1 MTAFLKW
8 ITANPVRAFL
18 AAGLAALF
26 SMFALPMAAWL
37 PGGVLSLGLLAGGV
51 PVATAAAAGAGFAFI
66 WALAPMFGAI
76 PAFGVAIVLVLPS
89 LLAALALEKTRSL
102 SFAFQALTVGCCL
115 LVLGIH
121 GLLGDP
127 ARALAPVIAEL
138 EPTLRQ
144 WADMLSRAGIE
155 RSPEEIGAATASLAW
170 ATLGW
175 MVLLHAFLAQCA
187 GLWGY
192 GRLREPGLF
201 GREFRALKLGT
212 VMAWLLVAVFLVS
225 LAASWQGAP
234 GWQAIEDL
242 RFVLA
247 AAFLVQAL
255 AVVHGL
261 RELQVIGAVPVVL
274 AYVAVILVPMAL
286 VGIGFADTW
295 VRFRERFAPRQGV

>member
-1 MTAFLKW
+1 MTALMRW
-8 ITANPVRAFL
+8 MTANPVRAFL
-18 AAGLAALF
+18 ASGLVALF
-26 SMFALPMAAWL
+26 SMFLLPMAAWL
-37 PGGVLSLGLLAGGV
+37 PGGVISLGLLTGGA
-51 PVATAAAAGAGFAFI
+51 PVAAAATAGAAFAFV
-66 WALAPMFGAI
+66 WALAPMFGAL
-76 PAFGVAIVLVLPS
+76 PAFAVAIVLVLPS
-89 LLAALALEKTRSL
+89 VLAAVALEKSRSL
-102 SFAFQALTVGCCL
+102 GFAFQALTIGCCL

-127 ARALAPVIAEL
+127 VRALAPVIAEL
-138 EPTLRQ
+138 EPALRQ
-144 WADMLSRAGIE
+144 WADMLSRAGLD
-155 RSPEEIGAATASLAW
+155 RSPEEIGIATASLAW

-201 GREFRALKLGT
+201 GREFRSLRLGSA
-212 VMAWLLVAVFLVS
+212 MAWLLVAVFALS
-225 LAASWQGAP
+225 LAGNWQGASL
-234 GWQAIEDL
+234 QAVEDL

-247 AAFLVQAL
+247 AAFLIQAL

-261 RELQVIGAVPVVL
+261 REMQVIGMLPVIL

>member
-1 MTAFLKW
+1 MTALLQW
-8 ITANPVRAFL
+8 MTANPVRAFL
-18 AAGLAALF
+18 ASGLAALF
-26 SMFALPMAAWL
+26 AMFALPMAAWL
-37 PGGVLSLGLLAGGV
+37 PGGIVSLGLLVGGV
-51 PVATAAAAGAGFAFI
+51 PVAAAATAGAGLAFI
-66 WALAPMFGAI
+66 WAFSPMFGAL
-76 PAFGVAIVLVLPS
+76 PAIGVAVVLVLPAV
-89 LLAALALEKTRSL
+89 LAAFALEKSRSL

-127 ARALAPVIAEL
+127 VRALAPVIAEL
-138 EPTLRQ
+138 EPALRQ

-155 RSPEEIGAATASLAW
+155 RSPQEIGEATASLAW

-175 MVLLHAFLAQCA
+175 MVLLHGFLAQCA
-187 GLWGY
+187 GLWAF

-201 GREFRALKLGT
+201 GREFRALRLGSA
-212 VMAWLLVAVFLVS
+212 MAWFLVAVFVAS
-225 LAASWQGAP
+225 LAADWLGGGQWQSV
-234 GWQAIEDL
+234 EDL

-261 RELQVIGAVPVVL
+261 RELQVIGVVPVVL

-286 VGIGFADTW
+286 VGVGFADTW
-295 VRFRERFAPRQGV
+295 VRFRERFAPRRGV

>member
-1 MTAFLKW
+1 MTALLQW
-8 ITANPVRAFL
+8 MTANPVRAFL
-18 AAGLAALF
+18 ASGLAALF
-26 SMFALPMAAWL
+26 SMFALPMTAWL
-37 PGGVLSLGLLAGGV
+37 PGGIVSLGLLAGGA
-51 PVATAAAAGAGFAFI
+51 PIAAAASAGAGLAFI
-66 WALAPMFGAI
+66 WALSPMFGTL
-76 PAFGVAIVLVLPS
+76 PALLVATVLVLPS
-89 LLAALALEKTRSL
+89 ALAAWALERSRSL
-102 SFAFQALTVGCCL
+102 SFAFQALTAGCCL

-127 ARALAPVIAEL
+127 VRALAPVIAEL

-144 WADMLSRAGIE
+144 WADLLSRAGIE
-155 RSPEEIGAATASLAW
+155 RSPKEIGEATASLAW

-175 MVLLHAFLAQCA
+175 MVLLHGFLAQCA

-201 GREFRALKLGT
+201 GREFRALRLGSAI
-212 VMAWLLVAVFLVS
+212 AWLLVAVFAASLVG
-225 LAASWQGAP
+225 SWQGA
-234 GWQAIEDL
+234 GWQAVEDL

>member
-1 MTAFLKW
+1 MTALMQW
-8 ITANPVRAFL
+8 MTANPVRAFL
-18 AAGLAALF
+18 ASGLAALF
-26 SMFALPMAAWL
+26 SMFLLPMTAWL
-37 PGGVLSLGLLAGGV
+37 PGGVISLGLLAGGARV
-51 PVATAAAAGAGFAFI
+51 AAAATAGAAFAFV
-66 WALAPMFGAI
+66 WALVPMFGAL
-76 PAFGVAIVLVLPS
+76 PAFAVAIVLVLPS
-89 LLAALALEKTRSL
+89 VLAAVALERSRSL
-102 SFAFQALTVGCCL
+102 GFAFQALTIGCCL

-127 ARALAPVIAEL
+127 VRALAPVIAEL
-138 EPTLRQ
+138 EPALRQ
-144 WADMLSRAGIE
+144 WAAMLSRAGFD
-155 RSPEEIGAATASLAW
+155 RSPEEIGVATASLAW

-201 GREFRALKLGT
+201 GREFRALRLGSA
-212 VMAWLLVAVFLVS
+212 MAWLLVAVFVVS
-225 LAASWQGAP
+225 LAANWQGD
-234 GWQAIEDL
+234 GLQAVDDL

-247 AAFLVQAL
+247 AAFLIQAL

-261 RELQVIGAVPVVL
+261 RELQVIGLVPLIL

>member
-1 MTAFLKW
+1 MTALLQW
-8 ITANPVRAFL
+8 MTANPVRAFL

-26 SMFALPMAAWL
+26 SMFALPMTAWL
-37 PGGVLSLGLLAGGV
+37 PGGIVSLGLLAGGA
-51 PVATAAAAGAGFAFI
+51 PIAAAASAGAGFAFI
-66 WALAPMFGAI
+66 WALSPMFGTL
-76 PAFGVAIVLVLPS
+76 PALLVAIVLVLPS
-89 LLAALALEKTRSL
+89 ALAAWALERSRSL
-102 SFAFQALTVGCCL
+102 SFAFQALTAGCCL

-127 ARALAPVIAEL
+127 VRALAPVIAEL

-144 WADMLSRAGIE
+144 WADLLSRAGIE
-155 RSPEEIGAATASLAW
+155 RSPKEIGEATASLAW

-175 MVLLHAFLAQCA
+175 MVLLHGFLAQCA

-201 GREFRALKLGT
+201 GREFRALRLGSAI
-212 VMAWLLVAVFLVS
+212 AWLLVAVFAASLV
-225 LAASWQGAP
+225 ASWQGA
-234 GWQAIEDL
+234 GWQAVEDL

-295 VRFRERFAPRQGV
+295 IRFRERFAPRQGV

>member
-1 MTAFLKW
+1 MTALLQW
-8 ITANPVRAFL
+8 MTANPVRAFL
-18 AAGLAALF
+18 ASGLAALV
-26 SMFALPMAAWL
+26 SMFVPMATWL
-37 PGGVLSLGLLAGGV
+37 PGGVVSVGLLAGGASIAAW
-51 PVATAAAAGAGFAFI
+51 ATAGSAFAFI
-66 WALAPMFGAI
+66 WALSPVFGTLPAI
-76 PAFGVAIVLVLPS
+76 SVAVAVMLPS
-89 LLAALALEKTRSL
+89 ILATITLEKSRSL
-102 SFAFQALTVGCCL
+102 SATFQALTIGCCL

-127 ARALAPVIAEL
+127 VRALAPVVAEL
-138 EPTLRQ
+138 EPMFRQFADTLTRFGFE
-144 WADMLSRAGIE
+144 ST
-155 RSPEEIGAATASLAW
+155 PEEIGTRTASMAW
-170 ATLGW
+170 ATFGW
-175 MVLLHAFLAQCA
+175 MVLLQAFLAQCA

-201 GREFRALKLGT
+201 GREFRALRLGN
-212 VMAWLLVAVFLVS
+212 VIAWLLVAVFITS
-225 LAASWQGAP
+225 LAASSQGG
-234 GWQAIEDL
+234 GWQAVDDL

-261 RELQVIGAVPVVL
+261 RELQVIGVLPVVL